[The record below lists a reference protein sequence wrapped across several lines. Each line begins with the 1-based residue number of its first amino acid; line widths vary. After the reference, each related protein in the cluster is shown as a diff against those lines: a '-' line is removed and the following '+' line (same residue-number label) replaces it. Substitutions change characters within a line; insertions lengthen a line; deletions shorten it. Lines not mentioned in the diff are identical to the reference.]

1 MRRITS
7 IILSLFVTFISFA
20 QINPQGLLERDP
32 SVRYG
37 KFENGLTYYIKH
49 NDKPAQRAD
58 YYLFTNVGAIQETPA
73 QNGLA
78 HFLEHMA
85 LNGTKNLP
93 GKTMINYFES
103 IGASFGPN
111 INASTGVEQTMYM
124 LTNIPTTREGII
136 DTALLVM
143 HDYSAFVTND
153 PAEID
158 KERGVIIEEWRTRR
172 TAEWRNIEKAWE
184 YLYKGSKYAT
194 CNIIGTKENL
204 ETFPASELQ
213 DFYHTWYRPDLQAVV
228 VVGDIDPEVI
238 EAKLRTLFEDIPAH
252 ENPKPKEEIL
262 LPENED
268 PIVGIITDPETRMSQ
283 IQFAVK
289 YPLLTPRMVRQYG
302 AGFMNDLAVD
312 LVNAVFS
319 ERFDDI
325 RKKADA
331 PFFAGG
337 AVFTNLILTSDAL
350 MASAAFRDGEA
361 LTAFEAALTEIE
373 KAKRFG
379 FTESELERAKTN
391 MIANAERAT
400 SNAESRKNGEYVQD
414 YMTDFFSGWP
424 FMTPAY
430 KEEQIKGY
438 LPFLSLDVI
447 NAFLKTIS
455 YDKNVVVLYLA
466 PEREGLVHPVEQDFI
481 TIIDK
486 VKNAEMESGIQ
497 EEELGELVDAAL
509 LLGSKVKEEKEGL
522 FNSTVW
528 TLENGIRV
536 VIRPSDYKK
545 EEVTFRLQVPSG
557 KSLIA
562 ESELPSLDDN
572 MIALYSNLGGVSHFP
587 STTLNKMLTGIIVSE
602 SPFIEDEFH
611 GVSGQCAPKDF
622 ETLMQLVYLQVT
634 EPRFVEEEIAPAFT
648 QMNAIVPNLSKQPN
662 YILGEA
668 YLKTAYG
675 DNPRRQL
682 ISMDMLSKMSV
693 ASLEQS
699 YKTLF
704 SNMAGACVYITGN
717 VDLETIKPLVEKY
730 IGSLPTVG
738 QGNTYIDHNLQV
750 VPGKVE
756 NIFNAPMTTPKSSVL
771 MIFSGDLKYDLENV
785 LTMQAFRYT
794 LDLIYTETIR
804 EEEGATY
811 GVGTQGSL
819 SAIPQNRGEMIIQFD
834 TDPARVDEMIK
845 LAIQGVEDIAN
856 NGPTEEQMVKVREN
870 FLKNVSESRISNSYW
885 SNNLRQYDL
894 TGVDL
899 DTEREAI
906 INSLTAEKVKNFVS
920 EFIGQGNF
928 VKIVMNPEE

>member
-1 MRRITS
+1 MRKIIST
-7 IILSLFVTFISFA
+7 ILSLFVTLSAFA
-20 QINPQGLLERDP
+20 QVNPQGLLERDP

-37 KFENGLTYYIKH
+37 KLDNGLTYYIKH
-49 NDKPAQRAD
+49 NDKPAERAD

-73 QNGLA
+73 QDGLA

-93 GKTMINYFES
+93 GKMMIDYFES
-103 IGASFGPN
+103 IGASFGAN

-124 LTNIPTTREGII
+124 LNNIPTTREGII
-136 DTALLVM
+136 DTALLIM

-172 TAEWRNIEKAWE
+172 TAEWRSTEKVWE
-184 YLYKGSKYAT
+184 HLYRGSKYAT

-238 EAKLRTLFEDIPAH
+238 ENKLRTLFEDIPAR

-268 PIVGIITDPETRMSQ
+268 PIVGIITDPETRVSQ
-283 IQFAVK
+283 MQFVIK

-302 AGFMNDLAVD
+302 AGFMNDLALD

-325 RKKADA
+325 TKQADA
-331 PFFAGG
+331 PFFAGS
-337 AVFTNLILTSDAL
+337 ASFTNLIATADAF
-350 MASAAFRDGEA
+350 MTGVAFADGES
-361 LTAFEAALTEIE
+361 LKAFEAALTEIE

-379 FTESELERAKTN
+379 FTEGELERAKTN
-391 MIANAERAT
+391 MIANAEKAT
-400 SNAESRKNGEYVQD
+400 SNADSRKNSEYVWD
-414 YMTDFFSGWP
+414 YYADFFQDWP

-438 LPFLSLDVI
+438 LPFLSLDLI
-447 NAFLKTIS
+447 NTFLSGIS

-466 PEREGLVHPVEQDFI
+466 PEREGLVHPTEQDFVD
-481 TIIDK
+481 IIEK
-486 VKNAEMESGIQ
+486 VQSAEMESDLQ
-497 EEELGELVDAAL
+497 DEEFGELVDAAL
-509 LLGSKVKEEKEGL
+509 LVGSKVKKEEEGL
-522 FNSTVW
+522 YNSTVW

-536 VIRPSDYKK
+536 VVRPSDYKK
-545 EEVTFRLQVPSG
+545 EEVTFRLQAAG
-557 KSLIA
+557 GRSLIA
-562 ESELPSLDDN
+562 ESELPSVDDN
-572 MIALYSNLGGVSHFP
+572 MLYLYNNLSGVSHFP
-587 STTLNKMLTGIIVSE
+587 STTLSKMLTGKIVSE
-602 SPFIEDEFH
+602 NPFIENLFH
-611 GVSGQCAPKDF
+611 GVSGSCAPKDF
-622 ETLMQLVYLQVT
+622 ETLMQLVYLQVV
-634 EPRFVEEEIAPAFT
+634 EPRFVEEEIAPAFA
-648 QMNAIVPNLSKQPN
+648 QLNAIVPNLAKQPN
-662 YILGEA
+662 FIFSEA

-675 DNPRRQL
+675 NNPRRQL
-682 ISMDMLSKMSV
+682 ISMDMVEKMSV
-693 ASLEQS
+693 ASLENS

-704 SNMAGACVYITGN
+704 SNMAGTTVYITGN

-730 IGSLPTVG
+730 IGSLPTSG
-738 QGNTYIDHNLQV
+738 KPTEYIDHNLEV
-750 VPGKVE
+750 VPGKVK

-771 MIFSGDLKYDLENV
+771 LVYSGDVEYNHENV
-785 LTMQAFRYT
+785 IAMQAFRYT

-811 GVGTQGSL
+811 GVGTQGNI
-819 SAIPQNRGEMIIQFD
+819 SAVPQQKGGMIIQFD
-834 TDPARVDEMIK
+834 TDPARVEEMIV
-845 LAIQGVEDIAN
+845 LAIQGVEQIAE
-856 NGPTEEQMVKVREN
+856 NGPTEEQMVKIREN
-870 FLKNVSESRISNSYW
+870 FLKNISESRISNSYW
-885 SNNLRQYDL
+885 ASNLRNYDL

-906 INSLTAEKVKNFVS
+906 INSLTSEKVKNFVAD
-920 EFIGQGNF
+920 FIGQGNF
-928 VKIVMNPEE
+928 VKVVMNPEE

>member
-1 MRRITS
+1 MRKIIST
-7 IILSLFVTFISFA
+7 ILSLFVTLSAFA
-20 QINPQGLLERDP
+20 QVNPQGLLERDP

-37 KFENGLTYYIKH
+37 KLDNGLTYYIKH
-49 NDKPAQRAD
+49 NDKPAERAD

-73 QNGLA
+73 QDGLA

-93 GKTMINYFES
+93 GKMMIDYFES
-103 IGASFGPN
+103 IGASFGAN

-124 LTNIPTTREGII
+124 LNNIPTTREGII
-136 DTALLVM
+136 DTALLIM

-172 TAEWRNIEKAWE
+172 TAEWRSTEKVWE
-184 YLYKGSKYAT
+184 HLYRGSKYAT

-228 VVGDIDPEVI
+228 VVGDIDPEVV
-238 EAKLRTLFEDIPAH
+238 ENKLRTLFEDIPAR

-268 PIVGIITDPETRMSQ
+268 PIVGIITDPETRVSQ
-283 IQFAVK
+283 MQFVIK

-302 AGFMNDLAVD
+302 AGFMNDLALD

-325 RKKADA
+325 TKQADA
-331 PFFAGG
+331 PFFAGS
-337 AVFTNLILTSDAL
+337 ASFTNLIATADAF
-350 MASAAFRDGEA
+350 MTGVAFADGES
-361 LTAFEAALTEIE
+361 LKAFEAALTEIE

-379 FTESELERAKTN
+379 FTEGELERAKTN
-391 MIANAERAT
+391 MIANAEKAT
-400 SNAESRKNGEYVQD
+400 SNADSRKNSEYVWD
-414 YMTDFFSGWP
+414 YYADFFQDWP

-447 NAFLKTIS
+447 NAFLSGIS

-466 PEREGLVHPVEQDFI
+466 PEREGLVHPTEQDFVD
-481 TIIDK
+481 IIEK
-486 VKNAEMESGIQ
+486 VQNAEMESDLQ
-497 EEELGELVDAAL
+497 DEEFGELVDAAL
-509 LLGSKVKEEKEGL
+509 LVGSKVKKEEEGL
-522 FNSTVW
+522 YNSTVW

-536 VIRPSDYKK
+536 VVRPSDYKK
-545 EEVTFRLQVPSG
+545 EEVTFRLQAAG
-557 KSLIA
+557 GRSLIA
-562 ESELPSLDDN
+562 ESELPSVDDN
-572 MIALYSNLGGVSHFP
+572 MLYLYNNLSGVSHFP
-587 STTLNKMLTGIIVSE
+587 STTLSKMLTGKIVSE
-602 SPFIEDEFH
+602 NPFIENLFH
-611 GVSGQCAPKDF
+611 GVSGSCAPKDF
-622 ETLMQLVYLQVT
+622 ETLMQLVYLQVV
-634 EPRFVEEEIAPAFT
+634 EPRFVEEEIAPAFA
-648 QMNAIVPNLSKQPN
+648 QLNAIVPNLAKQPN
-662 YILGEA
+662 FIFSEA

-675 DNPRRQL
+675 NNPRRQL
-682 ISMDMLSKMSV
+682 ISMDMVEKMSV
-693 ASLEQS
+693 ASLENS

-704 SNMAGACVYITGN
+704 SNMAGTTVYITGN

-730 IGSLPTVG
+730 IGSLPTSG
-738 QGNTYIDHNLQV
+738 KPTEYIDHNLEV
-750 VPGKVE
+750 VPGKVK

-771 MIFSGDLKYDLENV
+771 LVYSGDVEYNHENV
-785 LTMQAFRYT
+785 IAMQAFRYT

-811 GVGTQGSL
+811 GVGTQGNI
-819 SAIPQNRGEMIIQFD
+819 SAVPQQKGGMIIQFD
-834 TDPARVDEMIK
+834 TDPARVEEMIV
-845 LAIQGVEDIAN
+845 LAIQGVEQIAE
-856 NGPTEEQMVKVREN
+856 NGPTEEQMVKIREN
-870 FLKNVSESRISNSYW
+870 FLKNISESRISNSYW
-885 SNNLRQYDL
+885 ASNLRNYDL

-906 INSLTAEKVKNFVS
+906 INSLTSEKVKNFVAD
-920 EFIGQGNF
+920 FIGQGNF
-928 VKIVMNPEE
+928 VKVVMNPEE

>member
-1 MRRITS
+1 MRKIIST
-7 IILSLFVTFISFA
+7 ILSLFVTLSAFA
-20 QINPQGLLERDP
+20 QVNPQGLLERDP

-37 KFENGLTYYIKH
+37 KLDNGLTYYIKH
-49 NDKPAQRAD
+49 NDKPAERAD

-73 QNGLA
+73 QDGLA

-93 GKTMINYFES
+93 GKMMIDYFES
-103 IGASFGPN
+103 IGASFGAN

-124 LTNIPTTREGII
+124 LNNIPTTREGII
-136 DTALLVM
+136 DTALLIM

-172 TAEWRNIEKAWE
+172 TAEWRSTEKVWE
-184 YLYKGSKYAT
+184 HLYRGSKYAT

-238 EAKLRTLFEDIPAH
+238 ENKLRVLFEDIPAR

-262 LPENED
+262 LPENEE
-268 PIVGIITDPETRMSQ
+268 PIVGIITDPETRVSQ
-283 IQFAVK
+283 MQFVIK

-302 AGFMNDLAVD
+302 AGFMNDLALD

-325 RKKADA
+325 AKQADA
-331 PFFAGG
+331 PFFAGS
-337 AVFTNLILTSDAL
+337 ASFTNLIATADAL
-350 MASAAFRDGEA
+350 MTGVAFADGES
-361 LTAFEAALTEIE
+361 LKAFEAALTEIE

-379 FTESELERAKTN
+379 FTEGELERAKTN
-391 MIANAERAT
+391 MIANAEKAT
-400 SNAESRKNGEYVQD
+400 SNADSRKNSEYIWD
-414 YMTDFFSGWP
+414 YYADFFQDWP

-447 NAFLKTIS
+447 NAFLSGIS

-466 PEREGLVHPVEQDFI
+466 PEREGLVHPTEQDFVD
-481 TIIDK
+481 IIEK
-486 VKNAEMESGIQ
+486 VQNAEMESDLQ
-497 EEELGELVDAAL
+497 DEEFGELVDAAL
-509 LLGSKVKEEKEGL
+509 LVGSKVKKEEEGL
-522 FNSTVW
+522 YNSTVW

-536 VIRPSDYKK
+536 VVRPSDYKK
-545 EEVTFRLQVPSG
+545 EEVTFRLQAAG
-557 KSLIA
+557 GRSLIA
-562 ESELPSLDDN
+562 ESELPSVDDN
-572 MIALYSNLGGVSHFP
+572 MLYLYNNLSGVSHFP
-587 STTLNKMLTGIIVSE
+587 STTLSKMLTGKIVSE
-602 SPFIEDEFH
+602 NPFIENLFH
-611 GVSGQCAPKDF
+611 GVSGSCAPKDF
-622 ETLMQLVYLQVT
+622 ETLMQLVYLQVV
-634 EPRFVEEEIAPAFT
+634 EPRFVEDEIAPAFA
-648 QMNAIVPNLSKQPN
+648 QLNAIVPNLAKQPN
-662 YILGEA
+662 FIFSEA

-675 DNPRRQL
+675 NNPRRQL
-682 ISMDMLSKMSV
+682 ISMDMVEKMSV
-693 ASLEQS
+693 ASLENS

-704 SNMAGACVYITGN
+704 SNMAGTTVYITGN

-730 IGSLPTVG
+730 IGSLPTTG
-738 QGNTYIDHNLQV
+738 KPTEYIDHNLEV
-750 VPGKVE
+750 VPGKVK

-771 MIFSGDLKYDLENV
+771 LVYSGDVEYNHENV
-785 LTMQAFRYT
+785 IAMQAFRYT

-811 GVGTQGSL
+811 GVGTQGNV
-819 SAIPQNRGEMIIQFD
+819 SAVPQQKGGMIIQFD
-834 TDPARVDEMIK
+834 TDPARVEEMIV
-845 LAIQGVEDIAN
+845 LAIQGVEQIAE
-856 NGPTEEQMVKVREN
+856 NGPTEEQMVKIREN
-870 FLKNVSESRISNSYW
+870 FLKNISESRISNSYW
-885 SNNLRQYDL
+885 ASNLRNYDL

-906 INSLTAEKVKNFVS
+906 INSLTSEKVKNFVAD
-920 EFIGQGNF
+920 FIGQGNF
-928 VKIVMNPEE
+928 VKVVMNPEE

>member
-1 MRRITS
+1 MRRIIST
-7 IILSLFVTFISFA
+7 ILSLLVTFISFA

-37 KFENGLTYYIKH
+37 KFDNGLTYYIKH
-49 NDKPAQRAD
+49 NDKPAERAD

-93 GKTMINYFES
+93 GKMMINYFES

-153 PAEID
+153 PVEID

-497 EEELGELVDAAL
+497 EEEFGELVDAAL
-509 LLGSKVKEEKEGL
+509 LIGSKVREEKEGL

-536 VIRPSDYKK
+536 IVRPSDYKK
-545 EEVTFRLQVPSG
+545 EEVTFRLQVPGG

-562 ESELPSLDDN
+562 ESELPSVDDN
-572 MIALYSNLGGVSHFP
+572 MIALYSNMGGVSHFP

-611 GVSGQCAPKDF
+611 GIAGQSAPKDF

-662 YILGEA
+662 YILGDA

-811 GVGTQGSL
+811 GVGTQGSV

-834 TDPARVDEMIK
+834 TDPDRVGDMIE
-845 LAIQGVEDIAN
+845 LAIQGVEQIAE
-856 NGPTEEQMVKVREN
+856 NGPTEEQMVKIREN
-870 FLKNVSESRISNSYW
+870 FLKNISESRISNSYW

-906 INSLTAEKVKNFVS
+906 INSLTSEKVKNFVAD
-920 EFIGQGNF
+920 FIGQGNL

>member
-1 MRRITS
+1 MKRIIST
-7 IILSLFVTFISFA
+7 ILSLFVTFISFA
-20 QINPQGLLERDP
+20 QINPQGMLERDP

-49 NDKPAQRAD
+49 NDKPAERAD

-93 GKTMINYFES
+93 GKMMINYFES
-103 IGASFGPN
+103 IGASFGAN

-124 LTNIPTTREGII
+124 LNNIPTTREGII
-136 DTALLVM
+136 DTALLIM

-153 PAEID
+153 PVEID

-172 TAEWRNIEKAWE
+172 TAEWRSTEKAWE
-184 YLYKGSKYAT
+184 HLYKGSKYAT

-213 DFYHTWYRPDLQAVV
+213 DFYHTWYRPDLQAIV

-238 EAKLRTLFEDIPAH
+238 EAKLRELFKDIPAH

-262 LPENED
+262 LPENEE
-268 PIVGIITDPETRMSQ
+268 PIVGIIIDPETRMSQ
-283 IQFAVK
+283 VQFVVK
-289 YPLLTPRMVRQYG
+289 YPLLTPRMVRRYG

-337 AVFTNLILTSDAL
+337 AAFTNLILTSDAL

-400 SNAESRKNGEYVQD
+400 SNAESRKNGEYVRD
-414 YMTDFFSGWP
+414 FMSDFFQGWP

-438 LPFLSLDVI
+438 LPYLSADVI

-509 LLGSKVKEEKEGL
+509 LIGSKVREEKEGR
-522 FNSTVW
+522 FNSTAW

-536 VIRPSDYKK
+536 IVRPSDYKK
-545 EEVTFRLQVPSG
+545 EEVTFRLQVPGG

-562 ESELPSLDDN
+562 ESELPSVDDN
-572 MIALYSNLGGVSHFP
+572 MIALYSNLGGVSNFS

-611 GVSGQCAPKDF
+611 GIAGQSAPKDF

-634 EPRFVEEEIAPAFT
+634 EPRFVEEEIAPAFA

-662 YILGEA
+662 YILSEA

-675 DNPRRQL
+675 NNPRRQL

-730 IGSLPTVG
+730 IGSLPTAG
-738 QGNTYIDHNLQV
+738 QGSTYIDHNLQV

-756 NIFNAPMTTPKSSVL
+756 NVFNAPMTTPKSSVL
-771 MIFSGDLKYDLENV
+771 MIYSGDVEYDLENV
-785 LTMQAFRYT
+785 LTMQAFRYVF
-794 LDLIYTETIR
+794 DLVYTETIR
-804 EEEGATY
+804 EDEGATY
-811 GVGTQGSL
+811 GVGTQGSV
-819 SAIPQNRGEMIIQFD
+819 SAIPQNRGEMLIQFD
-834 TDPARVDEMIK
+834 TDPARAEDMIK
-845 LAIQGVEDIAN
+845 LAIKGVEDIAN
-856 NGPTEEQMVKVREN
+856 NGPSEEQMVKVREN
-870 FLKNVSESRISNSYW
+870 FLKNVSESRINNSYW

-906 INSLTAEKVKNFVS
+906 INSLTAEKVKNFVADL
-920 EFIGQGNF
+920 IGQGNL